1 MSTENSDLKE
11 RIAAL
16 EKATEENGKT
26 IWRVFEAVYGNGK
39 PGMLTELQLL
49 RRSVEAHHADDSK
62 RSDTWKW
69 AIMAIIA
76 AGTLAVAW
84 LK

>member
-1 MSTENSDLKE
+1 MSAENLNE

-26 IWRVFEAVYGNGK
+26 IWRVFEAIYGNGK
-39 PGMLTELQLL
+39 PGLL
-49 RRSVEAHHADDSK
+49 AEVQALRHSVEAHHAEAKSNVGYYQWLI
-62 RSDTWKW
+62 TTV
-69 AIMAIIA
+69 IA
-76 AGTLAVAW
+76 AAAVVLAW

>member
-1 MSTENSDLKE
+1 MSENLNE

-26 IWRVFEAVYGNGK
+26 IWRVFEAIYGNGK
-39 PGMLTELQLL
+39 PGLL
-49 RRSVEAHHADDSK
+49 AEVQALRQSVEAHHTADHQRGDN
-62 RSDTWKW
+62 WKW
-69 AIMAIIA
+69 AVMAIIA

-84 LK
+84 FK

>member
-1 MSTENSDLKE
+1 MKLEE
-11 RIAAL
+11 RLAAL

-39 PGMLTELQLL
+39 PGLL
-49 RRSVEAHHADDSK
+49 AEMQALRQSVENHHAEAHTH
-62 RSDTWKW
+62 RGNWQWFVTVL
-69 AIMAIIA
+69 IA
-76 AGTLAVAW
+76 AAAVLVAW